1 MKCTLT
7 TILIYMSDEICSNR
21 LTTKQPIGEY
31 ATNTPN
37 TSPVR
42 AFWESSTGALFEE

>member
-7 TILIYMSDEICSNR
+7 TISIYMSDEIHRKR
-21 LTTKQPIGEY
+21 LKTKQPIGEY

-37 TSPVR
+37 TSPVS